1 MFYIGIIEE
10 LVISFLI
17 FLNFGNFNDFIE
29 LVWELS
35 VFFVLQFV
43 FGVIGNV
50 IVLVVLGLFVKNY
63 KWWLFYCFV
72 CGLVII
78 DGGGILLVYFIVMIQ
93 YVENFMFDFLKVLC
107 DYSLFIYIFILMFF
121 VMIICVMFLDCFFV
135 IFYLFVYNFE
145 NKGCCINCILVIIW
159 LLGLFLF
166 MLYLMGFG
174 FSYNYYFWFWCFLNF
189 VGGIIKDCIN
199 LFIYFII
206 GLFILLCII
215 VVNVVVIL
223 SVCRKMRCNSVKFV

>member
-1 MFYIGIIEE
+1 
-10 LVISFLI
+10 
-17 FLNFGNFNDFIE
+17 
-29 LVWELS
+29 
-35 VFFVLQFV
+35 
-43 FGVIGNV
+43 
-50 IVLVVLGLFVKNY
+50 
-63 KWWLFYCFV
+63 
-72 CGLVII
+72 
-78 DGGGILLVYFIVMIQ
+78 
-93 YVENFMFDFLKVLC
+93 
-107 DYSLFIYIFILMFF
+107 MFF

-145 NKGCCINCILVIIW
+145 NKGCCINCILVFIW

-223 SVCRKMRCNSVKFV
+223 SVCRKMRCNSVKFVWCVNVNIIVFFVVIVIVFIMCWVLLMVSVVFYKC